1 MLQKKER
8 ENNMNKKR
16 DFLYNLEHSI
26 PQIDNFKKEMYDDT
40 IHYQEKFGF
49 EKSSDPA
56 HSTWNN
62 EADAFKHAYMQA
74 YSEYKQI
81 PLSGILADLHERNG
95 NKYEGQPSG
104 EENMDKWNNNL
115 GRQIGKEL
123 RDELKETKHFFT
135 EEQIKDFIAVKVME
149 KMKNGELI
157 TNPNDTRKYEDLI
170 KGNPTGGAA
179 RIEERPF
186 TRQEIGRMTPNE
198 FSP

>member
-1 MLQKKER
+1 M
-8 ENNMNKKR
+8 
-16 DFLYNLEHSI
+16 
-26 PQIDNFKKEMYDDT
+26 IDNKYNKNNSNDIKKPWTEGEFTDIMIRDT
-40 IHYQEKFGF
+40 ARFQETYGF
-49 EKSSDPA
+49 ELENGSA
-56 HSTWNN
+56 WNN
-62 EADAFKHAYMQA
+62 EADAFRHAYMQA